1 VDFLLSQNNYLLL
14 IVALVAGLALA
25 WPSILRGRT
34 GVRHVA
40 IHEAVQLV
48 NQKHALFIDI
58 RSADLYKAGHIA
70 QSRHLPVADFNNKR
84 GSLPRDK
91 PIIVVCD
98 RGRTSLAAA
107 SALRKLGF
115 AEVYGLEGGLQN
127 WAKAGMP
134 LSRKS

>member
-1 VDFLLSQNNYLLL
+1 MDFLLSQNNYLFL

-40 IHEAVQLV
+40 VHEAVQLV
-48 NQKHALFIDI
+48 NQKNAVFIDI

-70 QSRHLPVADFNNKR
+70 QSRHLPVADFQGKR
-84 GSLPRDK
+84 AALPKDK
-91 PIIVVCD
+91 PLIVVCE

-107 SALRKLGF
+107 GSLRKLGF
-115 AEVYGLEGGLQN
+115 AEVYSLEGGLQS

-134 LSRKS
+134 LSRKA